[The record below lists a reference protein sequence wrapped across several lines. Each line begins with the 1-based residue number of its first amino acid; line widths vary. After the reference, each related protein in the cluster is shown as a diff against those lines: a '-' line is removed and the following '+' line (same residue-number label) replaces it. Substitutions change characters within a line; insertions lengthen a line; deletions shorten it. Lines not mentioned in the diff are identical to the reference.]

1 MQGLEN
7 LGSTCAINSLI
18 QIICRT
24 KDLRSVLLEEDIPSN
39 TLSYELK
46 EILDMMHNQNHSLSP
61 KKFINSVYRFLKGI
75 FKRGEQIDIVELWMF
90 IYNKIAEE
98 LGTPLQSIAPKNH
111 VLDDIHITDDIDT
124 ISLSQ
129 SKELSV
135 HCDSVI
141 QNMNEYKTSLWQDTN
156 QGIFLGIL
164 QCKKCNKYIY
174 NFEPFINISLDF
186 CENNDVES
194 VASMFRNY
202 LKQQAH
208 EGDWKC
214 ENCNEKTPYTK
225 SLKIWKL
232 PKVIIFTINRFKNA
246 RQKNTKPVNINKT
259 LCVKKGSVVTNLNE
273 DITYK
278 ATSFGMHYGNLF
290 GGHYCAVCN
299 VDDDYVFYDDLNI
312 SIINKENV
320 KKIYQNNR
328 DAYMIVYSL

>member
-24 KDLRSVLLEEDIPSN
+24 SDLRNILLDDNIPQN
-39 TLSYELK
+39 TLSSELK
-46 EILDMMHNQNHSLSP
+46 EILDMMHNKNHSLSP
-61 KKFINSVYRFLKGI
+61 KKFINSVYRFLEGI
-75 FKRGEQIDIVELWMF
+75 FRRGEQIDIVELWMF

-98 LGTPLQSIAPKNH
+98 LGKPLESIVPKNH
-111 VLDDIHITDDIDT
+111 VLDDNINITDT
-124 ISLSQ
+124 FSLSQ
-129 SKELSV
+129 CKQLAI

-164 QCKKCNKYIY
+164 KCKKCSKYIY

-186 CENNDVES
+186 CEDNGVES
-194 VASMFRNY
+194 LASMFRNY
-202 LKQQAH
+202 LKEHTHA
-208 EGDWKC
+208 GDWKC
-214 ENCNEKTPYTK
+214 EHCNEKTPYTK

-246 RQKNTKPVNINKT
+246 MQKNTKPININKT
-259 LCVKKGSVVTNLNE
+259 LCVKKGSVVTNMKE
-273 DITYK
+273 DVTYK

-299 VDDDYVFYDDLNI
+299 VDDKYVFYDDLNI
-312 SIINKENV
+312 SIVNKENE